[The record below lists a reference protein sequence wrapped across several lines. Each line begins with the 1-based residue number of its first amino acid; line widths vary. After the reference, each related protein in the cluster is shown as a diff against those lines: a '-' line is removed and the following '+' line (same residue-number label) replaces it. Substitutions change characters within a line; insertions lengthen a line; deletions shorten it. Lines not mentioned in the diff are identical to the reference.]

1 MSESEYEVGQDGS
14 DEDFDNSSSII
25 FANLS
30 DTGFNPG
37 KSDFYRIAPA

>member
-25 FANLS
+25 FATIS
-30 DTGFNPG
+30 MITQH
-37 KSDFYRIAPA
+37 IT